1 MVLSVSRQQLVIPT
15 VTDDQELHRL
25 RSGTTM
31 VGVYDYYIHNVY
43 DIHIYC

>member
-31 VGVYDYYIHNVY
+31 VGADEYKLRIF